1 MKFISLQQYSPII
14 SDKEKG
20 NVIYNT
26 IYEMNPQSEQ
36 IEIDMTGIMS
46 MTTFCAKQIF
56 GQLYKMLGSSLFE
69 KNIILKN
76 VSSDVLLIIKMGIK
90 NAVMGNESL

>member
-1 MKFISLQQYSPII
+1 MKSISLQKYSPII

-20 NVIYNT
+20 NIIIND
-26 IYEMNPQSEQ
+26 IFELNPQDEQ
-36 IEIDMTGIMS
+36 LEIDMTGILS

-56 GQLYKMLGSSLFE
+56 GQLYKKLGSSLFE

-90 NAVMGNESL
+90 NAVMGNK

>member
-1 MKFISLQQYSPII
+1 MKRISLQQYSPII

-20 NVIYNT
+20 NVIYND
-26 IYEMNPQSEQ
+26 IFELDPQNEQ
-36 IEIDMTGIMS
+36 VEIDMTGIMS

-56 GQLYKMLGSSLFE
+56 GQLYKMLGSCLFE

-90 NAVMGNESL
+90 NAVMGK

>member
-1 MKFISLQQYSPII
+1 MKQISLQQYSPII
-14 SDKEKG
+14 SDKDKGEIIYKEIYGLNPMEEK
-20 NVIYNT
+20 V
-26 IYEMNPQSEQ
+26 
-36 IEIDMTGIMS
+36 EIDMTGIMS

-76 VSSDVLLIIKMGIK
+76 VSQDVLLIIKMGIR
-90 NAVMGNESL
+90 NAVMQR

>member
-1 MKFISLQQYSPII
+1 MKQISLEQYSPII

-20 NVIYNT
+20 EIIYND
-26 IYEMNPQSEQ
+26 IYRLNPLKEEV
-36 IEIDMTGIMS
+36 EIDMTGIMS

-56 GQLYKMLGSSLFE
+56 GQLYKVLGSNIFE

-76 VSSDVLLIIKMGIK
+76 VSQDVLLIIKMGIR
-90 NAVMGNESL
+90 NAVMQR

>member
-1 MKFISLQQYSPII
+1 MKSISLQQYSPII

-20 NVIYNT
+20 NVIYND
-26 IYEMNPQSEQ
+26 IFELDPQNEQ
-36 IEIDMTGIMS
+36 VEIDMTGIMS

-56 GQLYKMLGSSLFE
+56 GQLYKKLGSCLFE
-69 KNIILKN
+69 KNMILKN

-90 NAVMGNESL
+90 NAVMGN

>member
-1 MKFISLQQYSPII
+1 MKSISLQQYSPII
-14 SDKEKG
+14 GDKEKG
-20 NVIYNT
+20 NVIYND
-26 IYEMNPQSEQ
+26 IFELDPQNEQ
-36 IEIDMTGIMS
+36 VEIDMTGIMS

-56 GQLYKMLGSSLFE
+56 GQLYKKLGSCLFE

-90 NAVMGNESL
+90 NAVMGN

>member
-1 MKFISLQQYSPII
+1 MKSISLQQYSPII

-20 NVIYNT
+20 NVIYND
-26 IYEMNPQSEQ
+26 IFELDPQNEQ
-36 IEIDMTGIMS
+36 VEIDMTRIMS

-56 GQLYKMLGSSLFE
+56 GQLYKKLGSCLFE

-90 NAVMGNESL
+90 NAVMGN

>member
-1 MKFISLQQYSPII
+1 MKSISLQQYSPII

-20 NVIYNT
+20 NVIYND
-26 IYEMNPQSEQ
+26 IFELDPQNERV
-36 IEIDMTGIMS
+36 EIDMTGIMS

-56 GQLYKMLGSSLFE
+56 GQLYKKLGSCLFE

-90 NAVMGNESL
+90 NAVMGN

>member
-1 MKFISLQQYSPII
+1 MKSISLQKYSPII

-20 NVIYNT
+20 NIIIND
-26 IYEMNPQSEQ
+26 IFELNPQDEQ
-36 IEIDMTGIMS
+36 LEIDMTGILS

-56 GQLYKMLGSSLFE
+56 GKLYKKLGSSLFE

-90 NAVMGNESL
+90 NAVMGNK

>member
-1 MKFISLQQYSPII
+1 MKSISLQKYSPII

-20 NVIYNT
+20 NIIIND
-26 IYEMNPQSEQ
+26 IFELNPQDEQ
-36 IEIDMTGIMS
+36 LEIDMTGILS
-46 MTTFCAKQIF
+46 MTTVCAKQIV
-56 GQLYKMLGSSLFE
+56 GKLYKKSGSSLFE

-90 NAVMGNESL
+90 NAVMGNK

>member
-1 MKFISLQQYSPII
+1 MKSISLQQYSPII

-20 NVIYNT
+20 NVIYND
-26 IYEMNPQSEQ
+26 IFKLDPQNEQ
-36 IEIDMTGIMS
+36 VEIDMTGIMS

-56 GQLYKMLGSSLFE
+56 GQLYKKLGSCLFE

-90 NAVMGNESL
+90 NAVMGN

>member
-1 MKFISLQQYSPII
+1 MKQISLQQYCPII
-14 SDKEKG
+14 SDKKKGEIIYKNIYGLNPMEEK
-20 NVIYNT
+20 V
-26 IYEMNPQSEQ
+26 
-36 IEIDMTGIMS
+36 EIDMTGIIS

-76 VSSDVLLIIKMGIK
+76 VSQDVLLIIKMGIR
-90 NAVMGNESL
+90 NAVMQH

>member
-1 MKFISLQQYSPII
+1 MKSISLQKYSPII

-20 NVIYNT
+20 NIIIND
-26 IYEMNPQSEQ
+26 IFELNPQDEQ
-36 IEIDMTGIMS
+36 LEIDMTGILS

-56 GQLYKMLGSSLFE
+56 GQLYKKFGSSLFE

-90 NAVMGNESL
+90 NAVMGNK

>member
-1 MKFISLQQYSPII
+1 MKQISLEQYSPII

-20 NVIYNT
+20 EIIYND
-26 IYEMNPQSEQ
+26 IYRLNPLKEEV
-36 IEIDMTGIMS
+36 EIDMTGIMS

-56 GQLYKMLGSSLFE
+56 GQLYKNLGSSLFE

-76 VSSDVLLIIKMGIK
+76 VSPDVLLIIKMGIR
-90 NAVMGNESL
+90 NAVMQH

>member
-1 MKFISLQQYSPII
+1 MKSISLQQYSPII

-20 NVIYNT
+20 NVIYND
-26 IYEMNPQSEQ
+26 IFELDPQNEQ
-36 IEIDMTGIMS
+36 VEIDMTGIMS
-46 MTTFCAKQIF
+46 MTIFCAKQIF
-56 GQLYKMLGSSLFE
+56 GQLYKKLGSCLFE

-90 NAVMGNESL
+90 NAVMGN